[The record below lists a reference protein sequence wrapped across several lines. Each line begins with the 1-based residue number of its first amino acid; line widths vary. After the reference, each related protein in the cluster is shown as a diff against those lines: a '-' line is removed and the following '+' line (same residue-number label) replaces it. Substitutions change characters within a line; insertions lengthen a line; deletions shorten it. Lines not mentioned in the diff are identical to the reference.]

1 MNKRLRVL
9 LLALATV
16 GLTVAGVA
24 SAGQAKQRFAV
35 RQAQTGAPTKVA
47 GYAST
52 PELAVQQ
59 KSYKLGAPTNPGFL
73 FLSDPDT
80 NDATAKMT
88 IFSPSG
94 YASTLTQTPGST
106 VGKAYALVKA
116 NQLGGAILPLSGPV
130 VVGNPADPALVT
142 AYAQCKSANDPVTPQ
157 QVLVLNTSLQGAAI
171 QVPDFINVA
180 GPYVT
185 QEICLTPP
193 ATTPFQ
199 AQVVLA
205 NFTINGMFTNGAV
218 AGPYQWSTD
227 LTPYS
232 GTVPDPA
239 STVEVRTYVA
249 LPSSLVM
256 RRLKTKSSI
265 FAIGGK
271 LAINGVSTAGLKLDL
286 YYARGSKPA
295 ADYTNP
301 SLVGL
306 TGKTKKPART
316 PALKSKG
323 LFLFVGR
330 RVKKKTYFQA
340 RLEDEWHLVDA
351 NGNPICDGPSPSQ
364 LPIPCRDELLA
375 PMNSNQVVVKPP
387 KKKRHH

>member
-1 MNKRLRVL
+1 MNKRFRVL
-9 LLALATV
+9 LLALAAV
-16 GLTVAGVA
+16 GLTVAAVA
-24 SAGQAKQRFAV
+24 SAGQAKQGLAV
-35 RQAQTGAPTKVA
+35 QARAGTGKTFA
-47 GYAST
+47 GYTST

-59 KSYKLGAPTNPGFL
+59 ASYKLGAAANPGFV
-73 FLSDPDT
+73 FYSADT

-94 YASTLTQTPGST
+94 YTSTLTQAPGST
-106 VGKAYALVKA
+106 VGQAYAIVKA
-116 NQLGGAILPLSGPV
+116 NALGGALLPLAGPV
-130 VVGNPADPALVT
+130 VVGNPADPALVA
-142 AYAQCKSANDPVTPQ
+142 AYAHCKSASDPASPQ

-199 AQVVLA
+199 AQVILA
-205 NFTINGMFTNGAV
+205 NFTINGAFTNGAS

-239 STVEVRTYVA
+239 STVEVRTYVG
-249 LPSSLVM
+249 LPTSFT
-256 RRLKTKSSI
+256 LKRAKSKPSVVK
-265 FAIGGK
+265 FTGK
-271 LAINGVSTAGLKLDL
+271 LAVAGINTAGLKLDL
-286 YYARGSKPA
+286 YYSTSQKPA
-295 ADYTNP
+295 ANFLNP

-316 PALKSKG
+316 KG
-323 LFLFVGR
+323 LKANGTFSITR
-330 RVKKKTYFQA
+330 PKVKKKTYFQA
-340 RLEDEWHLVDA
+340 RLEDEWTLV
-351 NGNPICDGPSPSQ
+351 GGCQGPSPTG
-364 LPIPCRDELLA
+364 LPIPCLEELLS
-375 PMNSNQVVVKPP
+375 PTNTNQVAVKPP
-387 KKKRHH
+387 RKTRHH